1 MSQPSRKQSPK
12 TPKAVLWRQGVH
24 VAGSALWCDAL
35 RAHELCFVSSALAL
49 GKSRKRAGTLLC
61 TPTTLQLLTAMGRA
75 PQGPQLLSPLRRP
88 FFWGTLRLEL
98 FASGSDPGAASL
110 WVKLPSEERVIFA
123 GLPSELATSVVEPLQ
138 VRQAD
143 SLVIAAPSA
152 PLYVELPSQAALIEQ
167 ILSSLSESRSR
178 GVPLIVRC
186 SSLILLAELLPKLK
200 LPCVKLSVELHRALT
215 FCQTLPGF
223 PTIQTVSAR
232 AAKPGQL
239 LFWPTTSP
247 LPKLPDDSLLLTL
260 PDGLSLSGLVRY
272 ARASGVR
279 HVYLTAGFEPS
290 VAAKLAAHKI
300 VAEPIGPPEQLGL
313 FASASSSLL

>member
-1 MSQPSRKQSPK
+1 M
-12 TPKAVLWRQGVH
+12 WRQGVH

-49 GKSRKRAGTLLC
+49 AKSRKRAGTLLC
-61 TPTTLQLLTAMGRA
+61 TQTTLQLLTAMGRA

-98 FASGSDPGAASL
+98 FASGSDPGSASL

-123 GLPSELATSVVEPLQ
+123 GLPSEQPSSLVEPLQ

-152 PLYVELPSQAALIEQ
+152 PHHVELPSQAELAQQL
-167 ILSSLSESRSR
+167 LSSLSEASDL
-178 GVPLIVRC
+178 GVPLVVRC
-186 SSLILLAELLPKLK
+186 SSLMTLFELLPKLK
-200 LPCVKLSVELHRALT
+200 RPCGKLSVELHRALG

-223 PTIQTVSAR
+223 PTIQTVSTR
-232 AAKPGQL
+232 SAKPGEL
-239 LFWPTTSP
+239 VFWPTTSP
-247 LPKLPDDSLLLTL
+247 LPKLPDGTMLLTL

-272 ARASGVR
+272 ARESGVR
-279 HVYLTAGFEPS
+279 HVYLTAGYHPT

-313 FASASSSLL
+313 FAHALPSLL